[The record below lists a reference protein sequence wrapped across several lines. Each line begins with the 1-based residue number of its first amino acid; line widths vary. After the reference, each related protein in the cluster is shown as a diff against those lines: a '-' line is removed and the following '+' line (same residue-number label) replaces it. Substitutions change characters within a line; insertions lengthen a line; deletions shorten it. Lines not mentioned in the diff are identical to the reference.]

1 MNLSEFEFPLPE
13 DLIALEPAPERGGSR
28 LLVLGPDGPP
38 EHRMFTDL
46 PEYLR
51 PGDLLVL
58 NDTRVTPCRVPVVRG
73 RGGAM
78 LEVLLVR
85 PRPDGRWDVMSKG
98 GYSGPAATPCGRIRM
113 KLDHGMVAELE
124 HHGPL
129 SDALDASGL
138 MPLPP
143 YIKRQ
148 PDERDRAWYQTVYAR
163 QEGSIAAP
171 TAGLH
176 FTAPM
181 LAGLLDAGVLVRFL
195 TLHVG
200 SGTFKPVRA
209 ERVADHR
216 MDHEEFLVPRALLD
230 EIASVRS
237 MGSGRVVA
245 VGTTT
250 TRALEAIATG
260 RFLPTGGSDDASV
273 AGSTD
278 IFIAP
283 GYRFRAVDA
292 LVTNFHLPRST
303 PLMLASA
310 LAGQKRLL
318 AAYASAVERSYG
330 FFSYGDAMLIF

>member
-13 DLIALEPAPERGGSR
+13 DLIALEPARERGGSR
-28 LLVLGPDGPP
+28 LLVLCPGGPP

-51 PGDLLVL
+51 PGDMLVL
-58 NDTRVTPCRVPVVRG
+58 NDTRVTPCRVPVVRE

-98 GYSGPAATPCGRIRM
+98 GYTGAAATPCGRIRM
-113 KLDHGMVAELE
+113 TLDHGMVAELE
-124 HHGPL
+124 HDGTL
-129 SDALDASGL
+129 ADALEASGL

-216 MDHEEFLVPRALLD
+216 MDREEFLVPRALLD
-230 EIASVRS
+230 EIEGVRS
-237 MGSGRVVA
+237 SGRVVA

-260 RFLPTGGSDDASV
+260 RFEPSGGADHASV

-310 LAGQKRLL
+310 LAGRERLL